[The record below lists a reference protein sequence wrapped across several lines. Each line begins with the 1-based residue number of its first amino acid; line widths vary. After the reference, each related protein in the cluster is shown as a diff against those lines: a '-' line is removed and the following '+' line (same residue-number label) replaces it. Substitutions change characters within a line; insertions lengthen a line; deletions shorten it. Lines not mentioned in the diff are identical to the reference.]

1 MNEEENI
8 FPYSRMSTKK
18 YRNDE
23 KIIKAPFGN
32 QHSNI

>member
-18 YRNDE
+18 YRNE